1 MRGWLHSGDGPRVGL
16 CPGTAPQEAGAA
28 PGPARGSGAGVTAGR
43 CFFLVPS
50 SELRFAIRFCS
61 APSPAAP
68 QIIKPEIILIGSRIH
83 KGFFFCVSLLLPVL
97 GAGLISPV
105 SWQPSEKGHAWSAF
119 GSYVAVSASSM
130 AGFKDREINIYLY
143 SFPLEQVNCT

>member
-1 MRGWLHSGDGPRVGL
+1 MRARRRPRGVRRWLHSGDGPRVGL

-61 APSPAAP
+61 TPSPAAP

-83 KGFFFCVSLLLPVL
+83 KGFFFLCLSAPA
-97 GAGLISPV
+97 GAG
-105 SWQPSEKGHAWSAF
+105 SWTNFSGV
-119 GSYVAVSASSM
+119 VAAIR
-130 AGFKDREINIYLY
+130 AGAR
-143 SFPLEQVNCT
+143 LECLRIICCCVCLQYGRV